1 MKNIIYLSLM
11 FLILSC
17 KTTKKEKESS
27 DRFIKIDSIADNID
41 PIEHRAEFK
50 YGIDSLTKIIYC
62 NMDLKNEF
70 GTVYVSFKI
79 DTIGEIKNI
88 EIGKSDNQNLNEE
101 ALRLTKLI
109 PNEWKPAE
117 FGAKRIKIMSKY
129 HLPIRFEKMIKERNC
144 K

>member
-50 YGIDSLTKIIYC
+50 YGIDSLTKIIFY
-62 NMDLKNEF
+62 
-70 GTVYVSFKI
+70 
-79 DTIGEIKNI
+79 
-88 EIGKSDNQNLNEE
+88 
-101 ALRLTKLI
+101 
-109 PNEWKPAE
+109 
-117 FGAKRIKIMSKY
+117 
-129 HLPIRFEKMIKERNC
+129 
-144 K
+144 